1 MTKDLIDKFSI
12 LNEVKYFPLGIF
24 QNYLVFIPAKKYIE
38 YFSGT
43 TRIISWKSNGISQE
57 DNEYIAKSESN
68 SSPAFVDH
76 PLSTDRNFNRHSL
89 INIISIPKEV
99 INLYISCTLGPQ
111 LGS

>member
-1 MTKDLIDKFSI
+1 MIDKFSI
-12 LNEVKYFPLGIF
+12 LNEVKYFSLEIF
-24 QNYLVFIPAKKYIE
+24 QNYLAFIPAKKYIE

-76 PLSTDRNFNRHSL
+76 PLLRDRNFNRHSL

-99 INLYISCTLGPQ
+99 INLYISCTLGRQ

>member
-12 LNEVKYFPLGIF
+12 LNEVKYFSLEIF
-24 QNYLVFIPAKKYIE
+24 QNYLAFIPAKKYIE

-43 TRIISWKSNGISQE
+43 TRIISWKSNGMSQE
-57 DNEYIAKSESN
+57 NNGYIAKSESN
-68 SSPAFVDH
+68 STPVFVDH
-76 PLSTDRNFNRHSL
+76 PLLTDRNFNGHSL

-99 INLYISCTLGPQ
+99 INLYISCTLGRQ